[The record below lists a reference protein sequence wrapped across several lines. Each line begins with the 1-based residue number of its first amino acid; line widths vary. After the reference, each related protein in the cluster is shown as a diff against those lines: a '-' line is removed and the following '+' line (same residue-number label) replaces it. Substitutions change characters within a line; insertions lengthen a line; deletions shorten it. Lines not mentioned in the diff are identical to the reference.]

1 MYFIRLNMKESLLH
15 NIIYCLCIW
24 VFYLIMV
31 EWNAR
36 NMLQEGMGFEYCGGL
51 DINHS

>member
-1 MYFIRLNMKESLLH
+1 MYFIRLIVKESLLY
-15 NIIYCLCIW
+15 NILCCLCTW

-36 NMLQEGMGFEYCGGL
+36 NMLQESTEFEYCGGL